1 MVKTPIP
8 LKKASAE
15 RAPQAS
21 SAATSHSQ
29 AVETGASK
37 RKTTIKKRVKQS
49 LIATTV
55 AGMLV
60 GIALTVWIVNSET
73 ETLIL
78 RAANY
83 ALSGMDS
90 ELTDIRLGKMGL
102 AHWQVSSANL
112 RVHDSHLVVK
122 NLDIQLELNWP
133 KSLEELKQ
141 LVQVD
146 VLSQKIK
153 RISTGEIDVELGA
166 SLLERSPNIAD
177 EQTPALALNI
187 KSLPLIEIGK
197 TTLRLAPKAEL
208 PAYQLVMEKL
218 SLNHYGQLTTAFSHE
233 DEPLISLA
241 ATLGSDEWTLKSEL
255 NIAPLL
261 ESLHQISLRQTP
273 TSILSQL
280 IQWDQQWQALG
291 MTLSGQLVSQSTF
304 KLTTGDIKSEHQFIQ
319 PSVTLA
325 HFADFTLA
333 PQPTLAF
340 NLSGPLA
347 ALNLTLEP
355 FSLALTP
362 NAAQQALLLDALN
375 HSLQLNDTDYQ
386 ALNTLLSGLK
396 STQSPIGLAFLMT
409 EPLHYALAKS
419 DEPLTLPAVELS
431 TLGSKL
437 ETHIRLT
444 NTRLNNK
451 YLTKES
457 DTWMLQTQWHIAL
470 KQNTPLNLRDLDLHK
485 RWQDAPQA
493 LNWGSGALQTAGTM
507 DLKQSV
513 QGIDWQLKTAP
524 FSTESTDTL
533 QLTLRDIQL
542 DKATRASVTQNK
554 QTQLG
559 LGNIELN
566 AMAPLTF
573 SSTSFS
579 APDATTAVGS
589 QFALNLPPMSLTLA
603 QLRFSQAVETLAID
617 NTHAQHQTQALINS
631 TKTSLSSRSDIT
643 VQDFSLGLSQGV
655 AVNFSSQNP
664 FLTAIQSSQIKNTLH
679 WQAKQLSIEKL
690 LSAKGR
696 TRKQTV
702 LKLDNLALVQDLHW
716 KNNTLIGNEQW
727 QVGNVQLQS
736 HHQLQFANAN
746 LPLLLTGQWV
756 ADTSMTEALSLL
768 NQTQPLPTEF
778 NMTGHN
784 QLQAQFKLTHQPEQ
798 TQFAM
803 QITQSMTELEGFYKD
818 ILFEGGKL
826 QAQCEFT
833 WGQSYKTP
841 QASGDFSSLSRLN
854 CPQTMINFN
863 LFDPGFPLTD
873 IEVEADIVLGK
884 DAEKLPDN
892 WLQQLTGLSDTD
904 VSMTAKGKVLNGQ
917 FLLPDF
923 NLKLQDKSHAYLLLQ
938 GMNLEEVL
946 RIQPQIGIYADGIFD
961 GVLPVDLVDGKVSIS
976 GGQLAARAPGGLIAI
991 SGNPAVDQMRQSQP
1005 YLDFVFS
1012 ALEHLEYSQLSS
1024 SFDMDQTGD
1033 ANLLVEV
1040 KGRSK
1045 GIERPIHLNYSHEE
1059 NMLQLFRS
1067 LQIGNDLQDR
1077 IEKSVK

>member
-15 RAPQAS
+15 HAPQAS

-29 AVETGASK
+29 AVETGVPR

-122 NLDIQLELNWP
+122 NLDVQLALSWPQSIAEL
-133 KSLEELKQ
+133 LQ
-141 LVQVD
+141 LAQLD

-153 RISTGEIDVELGA
+153 RISTGEIEVELGQ
-166 SLLERSPNIAD
+166 SLFERSPNIAD
-177 EQTPALALNI
+177 EQTPAIALNI
-187 KSLPLIEIGK
+187 NSLPLIEIGK
-197 TTLRLAPKAEL
+197 TTLKLKAQANHS
-208 PAYQLVMEKL
+208 AYQLVMDKL

-304 KLTTGDIKSEHQFIQ
+304 KLTTGDIKSDHRFIQ

-340 NLSGPLA
+340 GVSGPLA

-362 NAAQQALLLDALN
+362 NAAQEALLLDALN
-375 HSLQLNDTDYQ
+375 HSLQLDAADYQ
-386 ALNTLLSGLK
+386 TLNTLLSGLK
-396 STQSPIGLAFLMT
+396 STESPIGLVFLMT

-437 ETHIRLT
+437 ETHIRLS

-451 YLTKES
+451 CLTKES
-457 DTWMLQTQWHIAL
+457 DTSMLQTQWHIAL
-470 KQNTPLNLRDLDLHK
+470 QQNTPLNLRDLDLHK

-507 DLKQSV
+507 ALKQSV

-542 DKATRASVTQNK
+542 DKATRASDPQNK

-566 AMAPLTF
+566 AKAPLTF

-579 APDATTAVGS
+579 AQDATTAVGS

>member
-15 RAPQAS
+15 RAPQTS

-29 AVETGASK
+29 AVETGAPR

-49 LIATTV
+49 LIATAL
-55 AGMLV
+55 AGMLA

-83 ALSGMDS
+83 ALRGTDS
-90 ELTDIRLGKMGL
+90 ELTGIRLGKMGL
-102 AHWQVSSANL
+102 SHWHVSSANL
-112 RVHDSHLVVK
+112 RVHDSHLVIN

-133 KSLEELKQ
+133 KSFEELKQ
-141 LVQVD
+141 LVQVEN
-146 VLSQKIK
+146 LTQKIK
-153 RISTGEIDVELGA
+153 RISTGEIAVELGA

-208 PAYQLVMEKL
+208 PAYQLVMDKL
-218 SLNHYGQLTTAFSHE
+218 SLNHHGQLTTAFSHE

-255 NIAPLL
+255 NTALLL

-304 KLTTGDIKSEHQFIQ
+304 KLTTGDIKSDHQFIQ

-333 PQPTLAF
+333 PQPAVAF
-340 NLSGPLA
+340 SVSGSLA
-347 ALNLTLEP
+347 ALDLTLEP

-375 HSLQLNDTDYQ
+375 HSLQLNDNDYQ
-386 ALNTLLSGLK
+386 ALNTLLSGLQ

-470 KQNTPLNLRDLDLHK
+470 QQNTPLNLRDLDLRK

-507 DLKQSV
+507 ALKQSA

-603 QLRFSQAVETLAID
+603 QLRFSQAVEELAID
-617 NTHAQHQTQALINS
+617 NTHAQHQTQALNNS

-679 WQAKQLSIEKL
+679 WQAKQLSIEKQ

-736 HHQLQFANAN
+736 HHQLQIANAN

-756 ADTSMTEALSLL
+756 VDTSMTEALSLL

-778 NMTGHN
+778 NVTGQN

-818 ILFEGGKL
+818 TLFEGGKL

-833 WGQSYKTP
+833 WGQSYKMP
-841 QASGDFSSLSRLN
+841 QASGDFNMLTRLN
-854 CPQTMINFN
+854 CPQTIMTFK

-873 IEVEADIVLGK
+873 IEVNADIIL
-884 DAEKLPDN
+884 DRDTEKLPDN

-904 VSMTAKGKVLNGQ
+904 VSMTAKGNVLSGQ

-923 NLKLQDKSHAYLLLQ
+923 NLKLQEKSHAYLLLQ
-938 GMNLEEVL
+938 GMDLEEVL

>member
-15 RAPQAS
+15 RAPQTS

-29 AVETGASK
+29 AVETGAPR

-49 LIATTV
+49 LIATAL
-55 AGMLV
+55 AGMLA

-83 ALSGMDS
+83 ALRGTDS

-102 AHWQVSSANL
+102 SHWHVSSANL
-112 RVHDSHLVVK
+112 RVHDSHLVIN

-133 KSLEELKQ
+133 KSFEELKQ
-141 LVQVD
+141 LVQVEN
-146 VLSQKIK
+146 LTQKIK
-153 RISTGEIDVELGA
+153 RISTGEIAVELGA

-197 TTLRLAPKAEL
+197 TTLRLAPNAEL
-208 PAYQLVMEKL
+208 PAYQLVMDKL
-218 SLNHYGQLTTAFSHE
+218 SLNHHGQLTTAFSHE

-255 NIAPLL
+255 NTALLL

-304 KLTTGDIKSEHQFIQ
+304 KLTTGDIKSDHQFIQ

-333 PQPTLAF
+333 PQPAVAF
-340 NLSGPLA
+340 SVSGSLA
-347 ALNLTLEP
+347 ALDLTLEP

-386 ALNTLLSGLK
+386 ALNTLLSGLQ

-419 DEPLTLPAVELS
+419 DKPLTLPAVELS

-444 NTRLNNK
+444 NTRVDNK
-451 YLTKES
+451 HLTKES

-470 KQNTPLNLRDLDLHK
+470 QQNTPLNLRDLDLHK

-507 DLKQSV
+507 SLKQSV

-841 QASGDFSSLSRLN
+841 QASGYFSSLSRLN

-904 VSMTAKGKVLNGQ
+904 VSMTAKGKVLSGQ